1 MSEAS
6 PFQGLQQLLEDYPTM
21 RRACLAPDC
30 DLRKHY
36 RVQVEEFKTLGL
48 GLTPHECERS
58 FLRIVGSHEC
68 LTKPAKA
75 SLPLRFE
82 ISEDLPLPDNAR
94 DLRIAQ
100 KSGEGDFCQS
110 SVGGTGRKGSSTHCE
125 SKAHVARQE
134 ALIAKLSSDHR
145 YAAVLAE
152 AGAGTLDDLKELLAL
167 VQADQASA
175 ALSELKSGG
184 KVRGQAGL
192 RHQ

>member
-100 KSGEGDFCQS
+100 KSGEEISVSHRWEELAVKARRHIAKAKLTSRARKHS
-110 SVGGTGRKGSSTHCE
+110 SQNSLATIGMLPYSL
-125 SKAHVARQE
+125 RQE
-134 ALIAKLSSDHR
+134 LGRSTI
-145 YAAVLAE
+145 
-152 AGAGTLDDLKELLAL
+152 
-167 VQADQASA
+167 
-175 ALSELKSGG
+175 
-184 KVRGQAGL
+184 
-192 RHQ
+192 